1 MESMIDKLD
10 KVDKIEI
17 QLKMSNWMN
26 IWSYT
31 RKRQIKITRKKKRS
45 KSLIEKNE
53 NWFKFQLNKCLEENW
68 FEIQLNKI

>member
-31 RKRQIKITRKKKRS
+31 RKRQIKITRKKKGVNHLL
-45 KSLIEKNE
+45 KKMKID
-53 NWFKFQLNKCLEENW
+53 LNFN
-68 FEIQLNKI
+68 